1 MDNVLYFHPRCSY
14 SNDLMD
20 RIGRLPRVAATLRPV
35 DVSAQRP
42 RHRIAQVPCVVYE
55 GRLYQG
61 RDAFRWLSALAAH
74 TEDAVNPESPNLL
87 PAAGCSTYPDASTLR
102 FVDFNA
108 AQPTVTMAPESY
120 CEFRAPT

>member
-14 SNDLMD
+14 SRDLID
-20 RIGRLPRVAATLRPV
+20 RVRRLPRLAATIRPV
-35 DVSAQRP
+35 DVSTRRP

-61 RDAFRWLSALAAH
+61 RDAFRWLSAQATRCSATEPDPELAAA
-74 TEDAVNPESPNLL
+74 ECSSYPE
-87 PAAGCSTYPDASTLR
+87 ASTLR

-108 AQPTVTMAPESY
+108 DRPTATMAPEAF
-120 CEFRAPT
+120 CEFRTPT